1 MTVTQAEIDEAR
13 ARYDE
18 DHLGPVVERMRAT
31 AARLESLNRHRGPL
45 DLACTLNPQTVRTPA
60 LELLSYEMERA
71 IVTPNARIVISISPQ
86 EGKST
91 LLQRAV
97 VRALQQNP
105 NARIALAS
113 YAADLARRNSSAVYD
128 LIKTHGTGATEPDT
142 GEPMPDLLGIG
153 VPRKG
158 KAAQSNWRLHRAEG
172 GVYSVGIG
180 GGLTGRPVD
189 LAFIDDPVK
198 DRREADSEVMRERA
212 HGWYTS
218 VLRTRLAPGASII
231 LVLTRWHEDDLAG
244 RLLADNVEGW
254 REVAIP
260 AQALAEDPSAQ
271 PPIGPDPLG
280 RPPGMWMISARGR
293 TVADW
298 HATMRALGGGRDWNA
313 LYQQRPVPPEG
324 GLFRRSWLDRHR
336 YTGDPPEVRRAVV
349 VIDPS
354 DNSGDG
360 DEAGIIVGGTTA
372 DGQVVLLDDRS
383 GQMTVA
389 QWFRTALLAALHWQA
404 ASIAFERSLSDLKR
418 RLRDEWRAVRRECRA
433 LRAAGAVEGYLA
445 EDDLDEVVAAMTETE
460 DAPED
465 VEALRRRL
473 LDLVPYVDRI
483 LDDLPSTGL
492 PTKQVIARGTKEYR
506 AELITGEFERGR
518 VRIVGHLY
526 DLEHQMLV
534 WQPGQSSPDR
544 LDAMVHAVNLLLSS
558 TPASTHR
565 TGAGGM
571 PTRSTAP
578 SGIARSTGGGR

>member
-1 MTVTQAEIDEAR
+1 VTVTQAEIDAAR
-13 ARYDE
+13 DRYD
-18 DHLGPVVERMRAT
+18 DDRLGPIVERMRAN
-31 AARLESLNRHRGPL
+31 ANRLESLNRNRGPL
-45 DLACTLNPQTVRTPA
+45 DLACELNPTTVRTPA

-71 IVTPNARIVISISPQ
+71 IVTPDSRIVISISPQ

-97 VRALQQNP
+97 VRALQHDP
-105 NARIALAS
+105 GTRIALAS
-113 YAADLARRNSSAVYD
+113 YAADLARRNSAAVYD
-128 LIKTHGTGATEPDT
+128 LVKSYGTGAVEPDT

-244 RLLADNVEGW
+244 RLLADNTEGW
-254 REVAIP
+254 REIAIP
-260 AQALAEDPSAQ
+260 AQALAEDPTAQ

-298 HATMRALGGGRDWNA
+298 QATMRALGGGRDWNA

-324 GLFRRSWLDRHR
+324 GLFRRQWLDRHR
-336 YTGDPPEVRRAVV
+336 ITGDPPEVRRAIV

-354 DNSGDG
+354 DNTGDG
-360 DEAGIIVGGTTA
+360 DEAGIIVGGTTV
-372 DGQVVLLDDRS
+372 DGTPVLLDDQS
-383 GQMTVA
+383 GRMTVA
-389 QWFRTALLAALHWQA
+389 QWYRTALLAALRWQA
-404 ASIAFERSLSDLKR
+404 ASIAFERSLSGLKR
-418 RLRDEWRAVRRECRA
+418 RLRDEWRAIRRECRA
-433 LRAAGAVEGYLA
+433 LLAAGAVDGFIPEPAL
-445 EDDLDEVVAAMTETE
+445 DDLVEQMTEPE
-460 DAPED
+460 DGPED
-465 VEALRRRL
+465 VAAIRARL
-473 LDLVPYVDRI
+473 LELVPHLDAI
-483 LDDLPSTGL
+483 LALPEAGI
-492 PTKQVIARGTKEYR
+492 PTRQVIARGTKEYR

-526 DLEHQMLV
+526 DLEHQMLT

-544 LDAMVHAVNLLLSS
+544 LDAMTHCVNLLIESS
-558 TPASTHR
+558 PAKAHR
-565 TGAGGM
+565 TGGGGV

-578 SGIARSTGGGR
+578 SGITRSTGGGR